1 MGPQAPMPQGSGN
14 QLGARQW
21 RNPEHCSAEPF
32 IDNDI
37 TLPSAWTFSD
47 AGLAKVSLKRRF
59 DQTIEGLPILVFSD
73 PRLTQ
78 SFL

>member
-1 MGPQAPMPQGSGN
+1 MGPQGPMSEGSGN

-37 TLPSAWTFSD
+37 TLPSAWTFCD
-47 AGLAKVSLKRRF
+47 AGLA
-59 DQTIEGLPILVFSD
+59 
-73 PRLTQ
+73 
-78 SFL
+78 